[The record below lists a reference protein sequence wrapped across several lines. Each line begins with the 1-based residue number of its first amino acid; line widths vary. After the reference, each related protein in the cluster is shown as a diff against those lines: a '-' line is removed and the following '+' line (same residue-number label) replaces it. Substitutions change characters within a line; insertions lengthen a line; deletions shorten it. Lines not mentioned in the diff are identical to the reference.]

1 MRYTGIDPA
10 TADETRA
17 EWQQAVEALM
27 AEVRAWAEAQ
37 GWTVEPVSHTLT
49 EEPLGTYTVPG
60 LEIRTPRGQLL
71 LEPAGRNVAGALG
84 RVDFSVW
91 PTMVR
96 VMLLRQADETW
107 IIKTDFGP
115 RWPHSWGR
123 ATFVELAELLLDEQ

>member
-1 MRYTGIDPA
+1 MRHTGIDPA

-17 EWQQAVEALM
+17 EWQLAVEALM
-27 AEVRAWAEAQ
+27 ADVRAWAAAQ
-37 GWTVEPVSHTLT
+37 GWTVEKVEHVLT
-49 EEPLGTYTVPG
+49 EGPLGMYTVPG

-96 VMLLRQADETW
+96 VMLLRKEDGNW
-107 IIKTDFGP
+107 VIKTDFGP
-115 RWPHSWGR
+115 RWPHSWGPS
-123 ATFVELAELLLDEQ
+123 TFVELAELLLDEQ